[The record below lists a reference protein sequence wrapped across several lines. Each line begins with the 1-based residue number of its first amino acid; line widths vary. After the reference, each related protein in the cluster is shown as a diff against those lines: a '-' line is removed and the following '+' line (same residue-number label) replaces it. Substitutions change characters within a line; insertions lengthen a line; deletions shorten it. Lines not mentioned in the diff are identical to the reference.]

1 MKSWNCV
8 RLTFRLRFNR
18 FELFVRRYKIRLL
31 YLRSIH
37 SWCIVWIKVPTRSL
51 WDYDTYTN
59 WLDFC
64 WKIEIIQT
72 ISVSSFD
79 LVTVS
84 RLTFIYILYMN
95 IKNLLLTFAFPSKAI
110 LLSLKSSFRLILSM
124 SVSLEISK
132 CFLFANCFSPP
143 DHFLCFWGYFCI
155 WIVVVISWGGHSSW
169 VESITVTGN
178 RPVETIPWTSHMV
191 RTVYVWF
198 VHHSFWIVTPI
209 HIYIDF

>member
-1 MKSWNCV
+1 MHCLNKSSYPIPV
-8 RLTFRLRFNR
+8 RLWHL
-18 FELFVRRYKIRLL
+18 YKLIRLL
-31 YLRSIH
+31 LKNWKCSNNLCFIIWSSYSVTPYFYLYSI
-37 SWCIVWIKVPTRSL
+37 
-51 WDYDTYTN
+51 
-59 WLDFC
+59 
-64 WKIEIIQT
+64 
-72 ISVSSFD
+72 
-79 LVTVS
+79 
-84 RLTFIYILYMN
+84 YMN

-169 VESITVTGN
+169 VKPITVTGN

-198 VHHSFWIVTPI
+198 VHYSFWIVTPI